1 MKKNELLSALRSLQ
15 NNKNRTALA
24 VTVGVMAMLLLL
36 LSELLP
42 SGNTQK
48 TAASTVR
55 TAAVSQYQTQL
66 EQQLEELIS
75 QLQGAGRTTV
85 MVTLTTGEETI
96 YAVDTQTG
104 DLQQQET
111 HVLLQDGSAL
121 AETTYLPQVCGVAV
135 LCEGGGDVRVAAR
148 ITELLHSLLDLP
160 ANRICVE
167 QRKCFDR
174 APKLFTQKQRRKR
187 FMRALS
193 RNTRRVTALTLAAAL
208 VIAVY
213 LNWQYARADITPQT
227 EDDTLMV
234 SAEPVEAEAETA
246 ITDALPTEAEAA
258 SGVNKNYGEAQL
270 VSVANDS
277 GTRFFEQARLKREK
291 AHDEAMDTLQKS
303 LKSSSLTAEEKKEY
317 TAQMAAGLEDLNVE
331 NEIETL
337 VRAKGFADCL
347 CFLQAG
353 RADLTVMTAGEPLT
367 AAQVAQIRDV
377 VMNKSSV
384 TAQNITVVEVK

>member
-1 MKKNELLSALRSLQ
+1 
-15 NNKNRTALA
+15 
-24 VTVGVMAMLLLL
+24 
-36 LSELLP
+36 
-42 SGNTQK
+42 
-48 TAASTVR
+48 
-55 TAAVSQYQTQL
+55 
-66 EQQLEELIS
+66 
-75 QLQGAGRTTV
+75 
-85 MVTLTTGEETI
+85 
-96 YAVDTQTG
+96 
-104 DLQQQET
+104 
-111 HVLLQDGSAL
+111 
-121 AETTYLPQVCGVAV
+121 
-135 LCEGGGDVRVAAR
+135 
-148 ITELLHSLLDLP
+148 
-160 ANRICVE
+160 
-167 QRKCFDR
+167 
-174 APKLFTQKQRRKR
+174 
-187 FMRALS
+187 MRALS

-317 TAQMAAGLEDLNVE
+317 AAQMAAGLEDLNAE

-337 VRAKGFADCL
+337 GFADCL

>member
-1 MKKNELLSALRSLQ
+1 
-15 NNKNRTALA
+15 
-24 VTVGVMAMLLLL
+24 
-36 LSELLP
+36 
-42 SGNTQK
+42 
-48 TAASTVR
+48 
-55 TAAVSQYQTQL
+55 
-66 EQQLEELIS
+66 
-75 QLQGAGRTTV
+75 
-85 MVTLTTGEETI
+85 
-96 YAVDTQTG
+96 
-104 DLQQQET
+104 
-111 HVLLQDGSAL
+111 
-121 AETTYLPQVCGVAV
+121 
-135 LCEGGGDVRVAAR
+135 
-148 ITELLHSLLDLP
+148 
-160 ANRICVE
+160 
-167 QRKCFDR
+167 
-174 APKLFTQKQRRKR
+174 
-187 FMRALS
+187 MRALS

-234 SAEPVEAEAETA
+234 SAEPVEADAETT

-258 SGVNKNYGEAQL
+258 SGASKNYGEAQL

-317 TAQMAAGLEDLNVE
+317 TAQMAAGLEDLNAE

-353 RADLTVMTAGEPLT
+353 RGQT
-367 AAQVAQIRDV
+367 
-377 VMNKSSV
+377 
-384 TAQNITVVEVK
+384 

>member
-1 MKKNELLSALRSLQ
+1 
-15 NNKNRTALA
+15 
-24 VTVGVMAMLLLL
+24 
-36 LSELLP
+36 
-42 SGNTQK
+42 
-48 TAASTVR
+48 
-55 TAAVSQYQTQL
+55 
-66 EQQLEELIS
+66 
-75 QLQGAGRTTV
+75 
-85 MVTLTTGEETI
+85 
-96 YAVDTQTG
+96 
-104 DLQQQET
+104 
-111 HVLLQDGSAL
+111 
-121 AETTYLPQVCGVAV
+121 
-135 LCEGGGDVRVAAR
+135 
-148 ITELLHSLLDLP
+148 
-160 ANRICVE
+160 
-167 QRKCFDR
+167 
-174 APKLFTQKQRRKR
+174 
-187 FMRALS
+187 MRALS

-227 EDDTLMV
+227 EDNTLMV
-234 SAEPVEAEAETA
+234 SAEPVEAEADAT
-246 ITDALPTEAEAA
+246 IMDALPTEAEAAA

-317 TAQMAAGLEDLNVE
+317 TAQMAAGLEDLNAE

>member
-1 MKKNELLSALRSLQ
+1 
-15 NNKNRTALA
+15 
-24 VTVGVMAMLLLL
+24 
-36 LSELLP
+36 
-42 SGNTQK
+42 
-48 TAASTVR
+48 
-55 TAAVSQYQTQL
+55 
-66 EQQLEELIS
+66 
-75 QLQGAGRTTV
+75 
-85 MVTLTTGEETI
+85 
-96 YAVDTQTG
+96 
-104 DLQQQET
+104 
-111 HVLLQDGSAL
+111 
-121 AETTYLPQVCGVAV
+121 
-135 LCEGGGDVRVAAR
+135 
-148 ITELLHSLLDLP
+148 
-160 ANRICVE
+160 
-167 QRKCFDR
+167 
-174 APKLFTQKQRRKR
+174 
-187 FMRALS
+187 MRALS

-317 TAQMAAGLEDLNVE
+317 TAQMAAGLEDLNAE

-337 VRAKGFADCL
+337 VRAKGFADSDFFRSL
-347 CFLQAG
+347 CNRYQHNIHD
-353 RADLTVMTAGEPLT
+353 ADTAYDQRYGG
-367 AAQVAQIRDV
+367 
-377 VMNKSSV
+377 NKGNRHSYHINNRIDNTHV
-384 TAQNITVVEVK
+384 